1 MAGRRR
7 YTRTQKAEAVAKA
20 MLTSTEAAAEEL
32 GIPRTTLVYWLDQP
46 QFVELRSKSRDIVAE
61 QMWATI
67 QIGVDELAKG
77 LVDPLTELRDKA
89 LTVGI
94 LYDKHALLTGD
105 ATARTESRDLTGTL
119 PDSDIS
125 AAIREAEHL
134 IAAGEGRA
142 AAEAEDTPEG

>member
-1 MAGRRR
+1 MARRR
-7 YTRTQKAEAVAKA
+7 YTRTQKADAVAKA
-20 MLTSTEAAAEEL
+20 MLLNAKAAAEET
-32 GIPRTTLVYWLDQP
+32 GIPVTTIKYWLDQP
-46 QFVELRSKSRDIVAE
+46 EYVALRDVNRDAVAE
-61 QMWATI
+61 RMWATI

-105 ATARTESRDLTGTL
+105 ATSRSESRDLTGTL

-125 AAIREAEHL
+125 AA
-134 IAAGEGRA
+134 
-142 AAEAEDTPEG
+142 